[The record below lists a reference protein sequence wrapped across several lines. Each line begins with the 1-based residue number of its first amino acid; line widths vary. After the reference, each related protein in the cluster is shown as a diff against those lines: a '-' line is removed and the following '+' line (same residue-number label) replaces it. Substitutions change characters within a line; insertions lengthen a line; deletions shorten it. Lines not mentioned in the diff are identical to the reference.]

1 MTFKTLSAIA
11 VLATALSSPV
21 FAQDMSTDV
30 AAPQKPAHTMRHF
43 RNAYNQA
50 PGFYAGQ
57 RAGEDYFSE
66 SYGLDRSRIGDR
78 DPDFNPS
85 GS

>member
-1 MTFKTLSAIA
+1 MTLKTLIAIA
-11 VLATALSSPV
+11 IVTAALGSPV
-21 FAQDMSTDV
+21 FARDMMVD
-30 AAPQKPAHTMRHF
+30 AAAYHRSASATRHF

-50 PGFYAGQ
+50 PAYARPRMGEYGFG
-57 RAGEDYFSE
+57 
-66 SYGLDRSRIGDR
+66 SYGLDRSRPGDR